1 MTRIVLLLFCGV
13 LPGMAQWLHYPAPR
27 VPRDA
32 DGSPDLKAPAPKMPD
47 GKPDLSGMWS
57 PGATRIMG
65 TGKGFPNAAG
75 QNLTSVFFDIAWG
88 IPESVPYQSW
98 AAELVKKRKAEEGR
112 GTPDTK
118 CLPLSLVQK
127 DGGPGIVHVKKI
139 VQTASLLIILYERNM
154 EFRQIFLDGRPLPQD
169 PNPAWNGY
177 SVGHWEGDTL
187 VVQTTGFRDG
197 TWADFYGSPLTDAA
211 KVTERFRRTNYGT
224 LEVDLT
230 VEDAKAYTRPWT
242 VKIDSFLMPD
252 TDLLEYVCLEN
263 ERDSAH
269 LPSK

>member
-1 MTRIVLLLFCGV
+1 
-13 LPGMAQWLHYPAPR
+13 
-27 VPRDA
+27 
-32 DGSPDLKAPAPKMPD
+32 
-47 GKPDLSGMWS
+47 
-57 PGATRIMG
+57 
-65 TGKGFPNAAG
+65 
-75 QNLTSVFFDIAWG
+75 
-88 IPESVPYQSW
+88 
-98 AAELVKKRKAEEGR
+98 VKQRKAEDGR

-127 DGGPGIVHVKKI
+127 DGGPGIVHMKKI
-139 VQTASLLIILYERNM
+139 VQTPAVLVILYERNM
-154 EFRQIFLDGRPLPQD
+154 EFRQIFLDGRPLPPD

-197 TWADFYGSPLTDAA
+197 AWADFYGSPLTEAA
-211 KVTERFRRTNYGT
+211 KVTERFRRSDYRT

-230 VEDAKAYTRPWT
+230 VDDPKAYTRPWT
-242 VKIDSFLMPD
+242 VKIDSFLMAD

-269 LPSK
+269 LPGR